1 MRNTLI
7 GGVMKRSTAVVLLSI
22 LAALTLYPTLFV
34 VMTSFK
40 TLDQFF
46 ANFWVPSFPLH
57 LQNYSQAWDAI
68 SGYMLN
74 SVIVTLVSTVGVV
87 VVSCMAAY
95 AFARFDFP
103 GRELFYYAV
112 IVMLMIPAV
121 LTLIPSFLLIKDL
134 GLMNTR
140 WALILPYV
148 AGGQVLSIFILR
160 QFFAGLPEELFEAA
174 RIDGASEFRVFWR
187 IGVPLVRPTLVT
199 VAILN
204 VLNVWNDYLWPFLVV
219 RDEHLQTLVVGLVSF
234 QGRFYTN
241 WGPLM
246 AGYVIASLP
255 LVVLFFLA
263 MRSFIAGLTQGGLKA

>member
-1 MRNTLI
+1 MPI
-7 GGVMKRSTAVVLLSI
+7 AGFMKRSTAVII
-22 LAALTLYPTLFV
+22 LAILAVLTLYPTLFV
-34 VMTSFK
+34 AITSLK

-46 ANFWVPSFPLH
+46 ANFWTPSFPIH
-57 LQNYSQAWDAI
+57 LENYSQAWDAI
-68 SGYMLN
+68 SGFMLN
-74 SVIVTLVSTVGVV
+74 SVVVTLVSTVGVV
-87 VVSCMAAY
+87 LVSCMAAY

-103 GRELFYYAV
+103 GREFFYYAV

-219 RDEHLQTLVVGLVSF
+219 RDENLQTLVVGLVGF
-234 QGRFYTN
+234 QTRFYTN

-246 AGYVIASLP
+246 AGYVLASLP

>member
-1 MRNTLI
+1 MHPTLI
-7 GGVMKRSTAVVLLSI
+7 GGVMKRSTAVIVLTI
-22 LAALTLYPTLFV
+22 LAILTLYPTLFV
-34 VMTSFK
+34 VITSFK

-46 ANFWVPSFPLH
+46 ANFWTPSFPLE
-57 LQNYSQAWDAI
+57 LDNYRQAWDAI

-74 SVIVTLVSTVGVV
+74 SVVVTLVSTVGVV
-87 VVSCMAAY
+87 IVSCMAAY

-103 GRELFYYAV
+103 GREFFYYSV

-174 RIDGASEFRVFWR
+174 RIDGANEFRVFWR

-204 VLNVWNDYLWPFLVV
+204 VLTVWNDYLWPFLVV
-219 RDEHLQTLVVGLVSF
+219 RDENLQTLVVGLVGF
-234 QGRFYTN
+234 QTRFYTN